1 MAVGRC
7 YPGASQYSNLE
18 LRTSIIDKGGDDLSY
33 KKKLLNGVAVE
44 LAVLEGE
51 YEGNYRTR
59 IEEVGERLLSVGVP
73 FEHGEL
79 VPLRE
84 GTKVKV
90 TFCDETAVYSFE
102 GKIMQRIAIPVP
114 ILVLELP
121 DTVKKVQRRN
131 FVRVPASFPVTFRM
145 VTREGL
151 SDLYKAMMLDLSGG
165 GMRFSTKEHVENRA
179 LLYAQ
184 LTLPNGEIQTPVRV
198 SRVINIEDTK
208 RYSVSVEFYEISER
222 ERDKIIR
229 CVFDIQRAM
238 RKKGLV

>member
-1 MAVGRC
+1 M
-7 YPGASQYSNLE
+7 
-18 LRTSIIDKGGDDLSY
+18 SY
-33 KKKLLNGVAVE
+33 KKKLLHGLAVE

-51 YEGNYRTR
+51 YQGNYRTK

-79 VPLRE
+79 VPVRE
-84 GTKVKV
+84 GTKVKI

-102 GKIMQRIAIPVP
+102 GSIMQRIAVPVP
-114 ILVLELP
+114 ILVLVLP
-121 DTVKKVQRRN
+121 DTVEKVQRRH
-131 FVRVPASFPVTFRM
+131 FVRVPASFPVSFRM

-151 SDLYKAMMLDLSGG
+151 SDLYKAIMLDLSGG
-165 GMRFSTKEHVENRA
+165 GMRFSTKEFVENKA

-184 LTLPNGEIQTPVRV
+184 FSLPNGEIQTPVRV
-198 SRVINIEDTK
+198 CRVVRIEDTK
-208 RYSVSVEFYEISER
+208 KYSISVEFHEISER